1 MLQEKETLLLKFKVM
16 GKLRYLSHRETM
28 SVFER
33 ALIRSGAD
41 LYFTQGFNP
50 RPKISLPLPRSVGL
64 ASADEMVCAELIAG
78 SDSVESLQGK
88 LEVQLPE
95 EFEITD
101 VEIVQGRVKP
111 KALKAA
117 YGFRFSCIDDALKE
131 KVRGIQDNI
140 VSGEELLVSRA
151 GGKKKMP
158 RQINVLP
165 YIDSVDYEGHE
176 LCVWCN
182 ITGGGTV
189 RVEELVDIL
198 QIEKPMLVTP
208 ITRKEVLWKTN

>member
-1 MLQEKETLLLKFKVM
+1 MLKFRVM

-33 ALIRSGAD
+33 ALIRAGAN

-64 ASADEMVCAELIAG
+64 ASADDMFCAELIAG
-78 SDSVESLQGK
+78 SDSAESLREKMQ
-88 LEVQLPE
+88 EQLGD

-101 VEIVQGRVKP
+101 VEVVPGRVRP
-111 KALKAA
+111 QAVKAA
-117 YGFRFSCIDDALKE
+117 YAFTFSCPNDALKSRVE
-131 KVRGIQDNI
+131 EIKGKIG
-140 VSGEELLVSRA
+140 SGEELFVTRT
-151 GGKKKMP
+151 GGKNKMP

-165 YIDSVDYEGHE
+165 YIDSVDYEDTE

-182 ITGGGTV
+182 ISGGGTV
-189 RVEELVDIL
+189 RLEELVEVL
-198 QIEKPMLVTP
+198 QIEKPMLAVP
-208 ITRKEVLWKTN
+208 ITRKQVLWKTN